1 MPPNLVMIHGANGSA
16 ATLGPLSG
24 LLARDANLL
33 VPDWPGHGGRE
44 LPATLDIPLIAR
56 DVLAR
61 MDEQGMR
68 QAAFFGYSM
77 GGMVA
82 LYLARHF
89 PARVQGLAL
98 LATKVVFDANA
109 VSHLQHLSDPERIRR
124 VDPTRPETLRQR
136 HAPQSWEAVLAQNR
150 AMFAETGQMPPLTG
164 HDLPRISTPAL
175 VISGLQ
181 DQLVG
186 PDETR
191 EIARLL
197 RGHLLMFAGPAHP
210 LELVPLPQVAQKI
223 SDWLAGLPPP
233 AAT

>member
-1 MPPNLVMIHGANGSA
+1 MPHNLVMIHGANGSA
-16 ATLGPLSG
+16 ATLQPLSS
-24 LLARDANLL
+24 LLAADAHLL

-44 LPATLDIPLIAR
+44 LPAALDIPMIAR

-61 MDEQGMR
+61 MDERDMQ
-68 QAAFFGYSM
+68 QAAFFGYSL

-82 LYLARHF
+82 LYIARHF
-89 PARVQGLAL
+89 PARVSGVAL
-98 LATKVVFDANA
+98 LATKVVFDTSA
-109 VSHLQHLSDPERIRR
+109 VSHLLHLSDPERIRR

-136 HAPQSWEAVLAQNR
+136 HAPQQWEAVLAQNR
-150 AMFAETGQMPPLTG
+150 AMFTETGQLPPLTG
-164 HDLPRISTPAL
+164 HDLPRINTPAL

-186 PDETR
+186 PEETR

-210 LELVPLPQVAQKI
+210 LELVPLPQVALKI
-223 SDWLAGLPPP
+223 REWLAGLPP
-233 AAT
+233 AASH